1 MENNNSNTPV
11 QNEYE
16 QHAVESGA
24 DYKVKSSRFQN
35 VVAKVLCVLAAIV
48 LWFYVVGTDTAI
60 EEKKFTDVP
69 IDIKSVVALEDNFGL
84 SVISGYDYTVDLT
97 VSGANADISRLSLD
111 DVSVF
116 VDVSHIEA
124 AGEYSLEVKTSLPNG
139 VTVSAQSSNYIQV
152 YVDKR
157 TSISVPVVVEPMYS
171 MESTYELGEPEPSI
185 TMVNVSGPAVE
196 LEKIKEAKVTL
207 DLGRIDKTLTAT
219 GKLVLVDASGA
230 PITNPYIKLQS
241 AEVSVKIPVYTYKDV
256 PLAVTYK
263 YGYYNSTNVDVKIS
277 PASIRVKGEPSA
289 LDNLDSIVVLQLD
302 EKKIVEDGS
311 RTATIMLPD
320 NIENVSGIRTAD
332 IKITHKGT
340 DTRDVVVSNLSVVNT
355 GSLRYTIDSPS
366 IVVKFRGTRT
376 LLSLLNQNNVTAT
389 IDLGYLN
396 NSSGTVSV
404 PVTISVSN
412 TLSGSVYEIGEY
424 EIDVTIH

>member
-1 MENNNSNTPV
+1 MENNNNTPV

-16 QHAVESGA
+16 QHVAESGG
-24 DYKVKSSRFQN
+24 DGKVKSGRFQD
-35 VVAKVLCVLAAIV
+35 VTAKILCLLAAIV

-60 EEKKFTDVP
+60 EEKKLTDVP
-69 IDIKSVVALEDNFGL
+69 IDIKSVTALEDSFGL

-97 VSGANADISRLSLD
+97 VSGANSEISRLSLD
-111 DVSVF
+111 DISVF

-124 AGEYSLEVKTSLPNG
+124 AGEYSLEIKTSLPNG
-139 VTVSAQSSNYIQV
+139 ITVSSQSSNYIQV

-171 MESTYELGEPEPSI
+171 MESTYELGVPEPSI

-207 DLGRIDKTLTAT
+207 DLGRINKTLTAT
-219 GKLVLVDASGA
+219 GKLVLVDENGM

-241 AEVSVKIPVYTYKDV
+241 SEVSVKIPVYTYKDV
-256 PLAVTYK
+256 PLTVTYK
-263 YGYYNSTNVDVKIS
+263 YGYYNDDNVDIKIS

-289 LDNLDSIVVLQLD
+289 LDNLDNIVVLQLD
-302 EKKIVEDGS
+302 EKKIVDDGS

-340 DTRDVVVSNLSVVNT
+340 ATREVVVSNLSVVNT
-355 GSLRYTIDSPS
+355 GSLKYSIESPS

-376 LLSLLNQNNVTAT
+376 LLSLLNQNNITAT

-424 EIDVTIH
+424 EIDVTIR

>member
-1 MENNNSNTPV
+1 MENNNNTPV
-11 QNEYE
+11 KNEYE
-16 QHAVESGA
+16 QNTVESGG
-24 DYKVKSSRFQN
+24 DYKVKTSSFQN
-35 VVAKVLCVLAAIV
+35 VVAKVLCVLAAVV

-60 EEKKFTDVP
+60 EEKKLTDVP
-69 IDIKSVVALEDNFGL
+69 IDIKNVAALEENFGL
-84 SVISGYDYTVDLT
+84 SVISGYDYTVDIT
-97 VSGANADISRLSLD
+97 VSGANSEISRLSLD

-116 VDVSHIEA
+116 VDVSHVES
-124 AGEYSLEVKTSLPNG
+124 AGEYTLEVKTSLPNG
-139 VTVSAQSSNYIQV
+139 ITVSAQSSNYIQV

-171 MESTYELGEPEPSI
+171 IESTYELGEPEPSF

-219 GKLVLVDASGA
+219 GKLVLVDANGV
-230 PITNPYIKLQS
+230 PISNPYIKLQTT
-241 AEVSVKIPVYTYKDV
+241 EVSVKIPVYTYKDV

-263 YGYYNSTNVDVKIS
+263 YGYYNDTNVDVKIS
-277 PASIRVKGEPSA
+277 PASIRVKGEPNA

-302 EKKIVEDGS
+302 EKKIVDDGS
-311 RTATIMLPD
+311 KTATIMLPD

-332 IKITHKGT
+332 ISITHKGT
-340 DTRDVVVSNLSVVNT
+340 ATRDVVVSNLSVVNT
-355 GSLRYTIDSPS
+355 GSLKYSIDSPS
-366 IVVKFRGTRT
+366 IVVKFRGTKT
-376 LLSLLNQNNVTAT
+376 LLSLLNQNNITAT

-404 PVTISVSN
+404 PVTVTVSS
-412 TLSGSVYEIGEY
+412 TLAGSVYEIGEY